1 MRFHSALVILAAC
14 FVLMPPGLRGQAQ
27 AQAQPQAAQQ
37 AAPSA
42 HLQAELLKPVD
53 SAKAKAGDEVTARTV
68 MPLALGD
75 KKFPVGS
82 TVIGHVTEIGP
93 GQLGLTFD
101 QIAVKKNPPVPLA
114 LSLRAVMM
122 PHGAPA
128 STGEEI
134 SPSANSGPG
143 GGLLRSPT
151 MAAQD
156 SSVSIFDG
164 NHPVTAT
171 NGGVVGMPG
180 VRLLVS
186 ADSKMGCVFQSE
198 KGADL
203 KLEKGL
209 QLMFV
214 VTAQ

>member
-1 MRFHSALVILAAC
+1 MTRRFASAVAGCFLALIFSVYSA
-14 FVLMPPGLRGQAQ
+14 AQ
-27 AQAQPQAAQQ
+27 AP
-37 AAPSA
+37 APSA
-42 HLQAELLKPVD
+42 PHMQAELQKTID
-53 SAKAKAGDEVTARTV
+53 AGHAKVGDEITARTA
-68 MPLALGD
+68 MPLEIGSQ
-75 KKFPVGS
+75 KFPVGS
-82 TVIGHVTEIGP
+82 TVIGHVSEIGP
-93 GQLGLTFD
+93 NQLGLVFD
-101 QIAVKKNPPVPLA
+101 GIAVKKNPPVPVG

-151 MAAQD
+151 AAAQD

-164 NHPVTAT
+164 NHPVTAG
-171 NGGVVGMPG
+171 NGGVVGLQG
-180 VRLLVS
+180 VRLTVS
-186 ADSKMGCVFQSE
+186 EDPKAGCVFQGDA
-198 KGADL
+198 KHGL

-214 VTAQ
+214 ASAP

>member
-1 MRFHSALVILAAC
+1 MTGRHFFFALIVSFISLLAIA
-14 FVLMPPGLRGQAQ
+14 VSVVAQ
-27 AQAQPQAAQQ
+27 AQA
-37 AAPSA
+37 PSSPA
-42 HLQAELLKPVD
+42 LHLQAELLKTVD
-53 SAKAKAGDEVTARTV
+53 ASHAKVGDEITARTAL
-68 MPLALGD
+68 PLEIGGR
-75 KKFPVGS
+75 KFPVGS
-82 TVIGHVTEIGP
+82 TVIGRVTEIGP
-93 GQLGLTFD
+93 NQLGLIFD
-101 QIAVKKNPPVPLA
+101 RITVKKTTPVPIG

-151 MAAQD
+151 IAAQD

-164 NHPVTAT
+164 NHPVTAG
-171 NGGVVGMPG
+171 NGGVVGLPG
-180 VRLLVS
+180 VQLTVNVDPK
-186 ADSKMGCVFQSE
+186 AGCVFQGNP
-198 KGADL
+198 KQGL

-214 VTAQ
+214 ASAP